1 MKTYLLFPAVLL
13 VAIAFIFM
21 MRPNQND
28 NQVVIPVTIGENIKE
43 NANLSFLSEIVDS
56 SKKSVKYLVTVL
68 DNVCS
73 SCLSGEILFRL
84 DRLQRQR
91 KDMQTHI
98 LLPSKYSANDLSN
111 IKSNYDL
118 KLNFKPLSAKLEAF
132 IQSNQKALNR
142 KGIIG
147 AICLIDSNGEV
158 KLIQLVKLGVPFRE
172 IITLITKELT

>member
-21 MRPNQND
+21 VRPKQKGNQI
-28 NQVVIPVTIGENIKE
+28 VIPVVVGENIKE
-43 NANLSFLSEIVDS
+43 NVYLGFLDEIVDP
-56 SKKSVKYLVTVL
+56 SKKNEKYLVAVL
-68 DNVCS
+68 DDLCS
-73 SCLSGEILFRL
+73 SCMSGQILFKL
-84 DRLQRQR
+84 DSLQRQR
-91 KDMQTHI
+91 KNIQTYI

-111 IKSNYDL
+111 MKSNYDL
-118 KLNFKPLSAKLEAF
+118 KLNFKTISAKLEAF
-132 IQSNQKALNR
+132 IQSNQKAFSR

-158 KLIQLVKLGVPFRE
+158 KLIQPVKLSVPFRE